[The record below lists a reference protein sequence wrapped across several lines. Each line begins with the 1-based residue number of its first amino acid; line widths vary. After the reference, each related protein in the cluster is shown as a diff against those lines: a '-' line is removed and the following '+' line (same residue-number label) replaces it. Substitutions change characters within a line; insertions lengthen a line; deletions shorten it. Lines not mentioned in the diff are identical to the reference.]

1 MSRHTFEI
9 SLADLRG
16 GAFLIQVNF
25 IDLMR

>member
-1 MSRHTFEI
+1 MSHTFEI